1 MKRTM
6 TVAGKFLK
14 WRLRHISNRQFLVI
28 LSVIIGII
36 TGMVAVVMK
45 NSAHYIRR
53 FVQDIVAANDISV
66 AYIVFPAVGILL
78 SVLFVLYI
86 IRKPVRPGIPNVLY
100 GISKDNGRISRHN
113 MYSSIVT
120 SSMTVGFGG
129 SVGLE
134 GPTVTTCAA
143 FGSFIGRL
151 MHLNYKQITLL
162 LACAS
167 AATISAIFKAPIA
180 AIVFALEVIM
190 LDLTMWSLVPLL
202 MASMASVLTSYF
214 FVGQDLLYPFEVV
227 HKFQLNDIVWYI
239 GLGVFCG
246 LISSYFT
253 KVYLFFEGLF
263 QKIHSVFRRVLFGGL
278 LLGILI
284 FLFPS
289 LYGEGYEDINS
300 CLSGDYSYL
309 FDNSVFENLS
319 SNHYALV
326 IMFLAVLLAKAVA
339 SSVTVGAGGVG
350 GIFAPSLYIGASLG
364 VFFAT
369 AVNMMGIA
377 NLHVD
382 NFSLIGMGGM
392 IAGVLH
398 APLTGIFLIADI
410 SGGYHLFV
418 PLMLTSTIAYATVK
432 SFVPHSVYT
441 VQLARRKELM
451 THNKDKVVLSLMKL
465 DRLVEKNFVAIHPEY
480 SLGKLVE
487 IISSSSRNIFPVVD
501 GKGRFLG
508 IVKLDD
514 VRKVMFKQEFY
525 DTLFVRDFMFSPEY
539 QLDINE
545 HMDDVVKKF
554 QTSGRFNIVVLNEG
568 YYLGFVS
575 RAKLFSKYRRML
587 KYFSED

>member
-1 MKRTM
+1 M
-6 TVAGKFLK
+6 TLAGKFLT
-14 WRLRHISNRQFLVI
+14 WRLRHISDKQFLVI
-28 LSVIIGII
+28 LSILIGVI
-36 TGMVAVVMK
+36 TGIVAVVIK
-45 NSAHYIRR
+45 NSSYYIRMIIR
-53 FVQDIVAANDISV
+53 DIAAFGDVGVAN
-66 AYIVFPAVGILL
+66 IVFPAIGIML
-78 SVLFVLYI
+78 SVLFVIYI

-100 GISKDNGRISRHN
+100 GISRDNGRISPHN
-113 MYSSIVT
+113 MYSSVVT
-120 SSMTVGFGG
+120 SSITVGFGG

-143 FGSFIGRL
+143 FGSFLGRI

-214 FVGQDLLYPFEVV
+214 FVGQDVLYPFEVV
-227 HKFQLNDIVWYI
+227 HKFKLDDIVWYI
-239 GLGVFCG
+239 GLGIFCG

-253 KVYLFFEGLF
+253 KVYLFFEGRF
-263 QKIHSVFRRVLFGGL
+263 QKIQSIFKRIMVGGL
-278 LLGILI
+278 ILGMLV
-284 FLFPS
+284 FFFPS

-309 FDNSVFENLS
+309 FDDTIFQSFSENK
-319 SNHYALV
+319 YALL
-326 IMFLAVLLAKAVA
+326 IIFLAILLSKAVA

-350 GIFAPSLYIGASLG
+350 GIFAPSLYIGASAG
-364 VFFAT
+364 VFFAS
-369 AVNMMGIA
+369 AVNIIGIA

-418 PLMLTSTIAYATVK
+418 PLMLTSTISYATVK
-432 SFVPHSVYT
+432 SFVPYSVYT

-451 THNKDKVVLSLMKL
+451 THDKDKIVLSLMKL
-465 DRLVEKNFVAIHPEY
+465 ERLVEKDFVPVHPDY

-487 IISSSSRNIFPVVD
+487 VISFSSRNIFPVVD

-508 IVKLDD
+508 MVKLDN
-514 VRKVMFKQEFY
+514 VRKVMFKPELY
-525 DTLFVRDFMFSPEY
+525 DSLHVRDFMFKPKDFVEIVE
-539 QLDINE
+539 D
-545 HMDDVVKKF
+545 MDEVVKKF
-554 QTSGRFNIVVLNEG
+554 QVSGRYNLVVLRNG
-568 YYLGFVS
+568 YYVGFVS
-575 RAKLFSKYRRML
+575 RAKVFSKYRRML
-587 KYFSED
+587 KHFSED

>member
-6 TVAGKFLK
+6 SIAGRFLA
-14 WRLRHISNRQFLVI
+14 WRLRHISDRQFLVI
-28 LSVIIGII
+28 LSIIIGII
-36 TGMVAVVMK
+36 TGIVAVVIK
-45 NSAHYIRR
+45 NSAHYIRTTI
-53 FVQDIVAANDISV
+53 QDVITANELKV
-66 AYIVFPAVGILL
+66 AYIIFPAIGILFA
-78 SVLFVLYI
+78 VLFVLYI

-100 GISKDNGRISRHN
+100 GISKDNGRISPHN

-120 SSMTVGFGG
+120 SSITVGFGG

-143 FGSFIGRL
+143 WGSFLGRI

-239 GLGVFCG
+239 GLGIFCG

-263 QKIHSVFRRVLFGGL
+263 QKMHSIFKRVLFGGL
-278 LLGILI
+278 LLGILV
-284 FLFPS
+284 FFFPS

-300 CLSGDYSYL
+300 CLSGGYDYL
-309 FDNSVFENLS
+309 FDGSIFQVFS
-319 SNHYALV
+319 SSQYALL
-326 IMFLAVLLAKAVA
+326 IMFLVVLLAKAVA
-339 SSVTVGAGGVG
+339 ASVTVGAGGVG
-350 GIFAPSLYIGASLG
+350 GIFAPSLYIGASSG

-369 AVNMMGIA
+369 AINMTGIA
-377 NLHVD
+377 DLHVD

-451 THNKDKVVLSLMKL
+451 THDKDKVVLSLMKVE
-465 DRLVEKNFVAIHPEY
+465 RLVEKNFIAIYPQY

-487 IISSSSRNIFPVVD
+487 IISTSSRNIFPVVD

-508 IVKLDD
+508 IVKLDN
-514 VRKVMFKQEFY
+514 VRGVMFKHELY
-525 DTLFVRDFMFSPEY
+525 DSLFVRDFMFKPKYEV
-539 QLDINE
+539 DINE
-545 HMDDVVKKF
+545 DMDEVVKKF
-554 QTSGRFNIVVLNEG
+554 QISGRYNLVVLKDG
-568 YYLGFVS
+568 YYEGFVS
-575 RAKLFSKYRRML
+575 RAKVFSKYRRML
-587 KYFSED
+587 KHFSED

>member
-6 TVAGKFLK
+6 TIAGKFLT
-14 WRLRHISNRQFLVI
+14 WRLRHISDRQFLVI
-28 LSVIIGII
+28 LSIIIGVITGVVAVII
-36 TGMVAVVMK
+36 K
-45 NSAHYIRR
+45 NSAHYIRTTI
-53 FVQDIVAANDISV
+53 QDIMAANDLSI
-66 AYIVFPAVGILL
+66 AYILFPAIGILL
-78 SVLFVLYI
+78 SVFFVLYI

-100 GISKDNGRISRHN
+100 GISKDNGKISPHN

-120 SSMTVGFGG
+120 SSITVGFGG

-143 FGSFIGRL
+143 CGSFLGRI

-227 HKFQLNDIVWYI
+227 HKFQLDDIVWYI

-253 KVYLFFEGLF
+253 KVYLFVEGQF
-263 QKIHSVFRRVLFGGL
+263 QKIDSNLRRILIGGL
-278 LLGILI
+278 LLGILV

-300 CLSGDYSYL
+300 CLSGDYNYL
-309 FDNSVFENLS
+309 FDNSIFQSFS
-319 SNHYALV
+319 SNQYALS
-326 IMFLAVLLAKAVA
+326 IMFLVVLLAKAIA

-350 GIFAPSLYIGASLG
+350 GIFAPSLYIGASAG

-369 AVNMMGIA
+369 AINMTGIA
-377 NLHVD
+377 DLHVD
-382 NFSLIGMGGM
+382 NFALIGMGGM

-418 PLMLTSTIAYATVK
+418 PLMLTGTIAYATVK
-432 SFVPHSVYT
+432 SFAPHSVYT

-451 THNKDKVVLSLMKL
+451 THDKDKVVLSLMKVE
-465 DRLVEKNFVAIHPEY
+465 RLVEKNFSTIHPEY

-508 IVKLDD
+508 IVKLDN
-514 VRKVMFKQEFY
+514 VRQVMFQQELY
-525 DTLFVRDFMFSPEY
+525 NSLYVRDFMFSPKY
-539 QLDINE
+539 QVDIYE
-545 HMDDVVKKF
+545 DVDEVVNKF
-554 QTSGRFNIVVLNEG
+554 QISGQYNLVVLRDG
-568 YYLGFVS
+568 YYIGFVS
-575 RAKLFSKYRRML
+575 RAKVFSKYRRML
-587 KYFSED
+587 KHFSED

>member
-1 MKRTM
+1 MKQTM
-6 TVAGKFLK
+6 TMAGKFLA
-14 WRLRHISNRQFLVI
+14 WRMRNISNKQFLVI
-28 LSVIIGII
+28 LSIIIGII
-36 TGMVAVVMK
+36 TGMVAVVIK
-45 NSAHYIRR
+45 NSAHFIRTT
-53 FVQDIVAANDISV
+53 IKELVAIEDFSV

-78 SVLFVLYI
+78 SVLFIIYI

-100 GISKDNGRISRHN
+100 GISKDNGKISPHN

-120 SSMTVGFGG
+120 SSITVGFGG

-143 FGSFIGRL
+143 FGSFIGRI

-214 FVGQDLLYPFEVV
+214 FVGQDLLYPFEVT
-227 HKFQLNDIVWYI
+227 HKFALNDIIWYI

-253 KVYLFFEGLF
+253 KVYLYVEGKF
-263 QKIHSVFRRVLFGGL
+263 QKVNSNVKRILIGGL
-278 LLGILI
+278 ILGVLVFI
-284 FLFPS
+284 FPS

-309 FDNSVFENLS
+309 FDNTIFQGFS
-319 SNHYALV
+319 SNQYLMLLV
-326 IMFLAVLLAKAVA
+326 FLLVLLFKAVA

-350 GIFAPSLYIGASLG
+350 GIFAPSLYIGVSAG

-369 AVNMMGIA
+369 AVNMLGLA

-432 SFVPHSVYT
+432 YFVPHSVYT
-441 VQLARRKELM
+441 IQLARRKELM
-451 THNKDKVVLSLMKL
+451 THDKDKVVLSLMKVERL
-465 DRLVEKNFVAIHPEY
+465 IEKDFIEIKPEYTLGQLVET
-480 SLGKLVE
+480 
-487 IISSSSRNIFPVVD
+487 ISNSSRNIYPVVD
-501 GKGRFLG
+501 GKRRLLG

-514 VRKVMFKQEFY
+514 VRKVIFKQELY
-525 DTLFVRDFMFSPEY
+525 NTMHVRDFMFQPSYKIEVGE
-539 QLDINE
+539 DME
-545 HMDDVVKKF
+545 EVARKF
-554 QTSGRFNIVVLNEG
+554 QISGRYNIVVLKDG
-568 YYLGFVS
+568 IYQGFLS
-575 RAKLFSKYRRML
+575 RAKVFSKYRRML
-587 KYFSED
+587 KHFSED

>member
-1 MKRTM
+1 M
-6 TVAGKFLK
+6 TLAGKFLT
-14 WRLRHISNRQFLVI
+14 WRLRHISDKQFLVI
-28 LSVIIGII
+28 LSILIGVI
-36 TGMVAVVMK
+36 TGIVAVVIK
-45 NSAHYIRR
+45 NSSYYIRMIIR
-53 FVQDIVAANDISV
+53 DIAAFGDFGVAN
-66 AYIVFPAVGILL
+66 IVFPAIGIML
-78 SVLFVLYI
+78 SVLFVIYI

-100 GISKDNGRISRHN
+100 GISRDNGRISPHN
-113 MYSSIVT
+113 MYSSVVT
-120 SSMTVGFGG
+120 SSITVGFGG

-143 FGSFIGRL
+143 FGSFLGRI

-214 FVGQDLLYPFEVV
+214 FVGQDVLYPFEVV
-227 HKFQLNDIVWYI
+227 HKFKLDDIVWYI
-239 GLGVFCG
+239 GLGIFCG

-253 KVYLFFEGLF
+253 KVYLFFEGRF
-263 QKIHSVFRRVLFGGL
+263 QKIQSIFKRIMVGGVI
-278 LLGILI
+278 LGMLV

-309 FDNSVFENLS
+309 FDDTIFQGFSENK
-319 SNHYALV
+319 YALL
-326 IMFLAVLLAKAVA
+326 IIFLAILLSKAVA

-350 GIFAPSLYIGASLG
+350 GIFAPSLYIGASAG
-364 VFFAT
+364 VFFAS
-369 AVNMMGIA
+369 AVNIIGIA

-418 PLMLTSTIAYATVK
+418 PLMLTSTISYATVK

-451 THNKDKVVLSLMKL
+451 THDKDKIVLSLMKL
-465 DRLVEKNFVAIHPEY
+465 ERLVEKDFVPVHPDY

-487 IISSSSRNIFPVVD
+487 VISFSSRNIFPVVD
-501 GKGRFLG
+501 GRGRFLG
-508 IVKLDD
+508 MVKLDN
-514 VRKVMFKQEFY
+514 VRKVMFKPELY
-525 DTLFVRDFMFSPEY
+525 DSLHVRDFMFKPKDVVEIVE
-539 QLDINE
+539 D
-545 HMDDVVKKF
+545 MDEVVKKF
-554 QTSGRFNIVVLNEG
+554 QVSGRYNLVVLRNG
-568 YYLGFVS
+568 YYVGFVS
-575 RAKLFSKYRRML
+575 RAKVFSKYRRML
-587 KYFSED
+587 KHFSED

>member
-6 TVAGKFLK
+6 TLAGKFLT
-14 WRLRHISNRQFLVI
+14 WRLRHISDRQFLVI
-28 LSVIIGII
+28 LSVIIGIV
-36 TGMVAVVMK
+36 TGMVAVVIK
-45 NSAHYIRR
+45 NSAHYIRITI
-53 FVQDIVAANDISV
+53 QEIVAVNIV
-66 AYIVFPAVGILL
+66 NLTYIIFPAIGILL
-78 SVLFVLYI
+78 SVLFVLYV

-100 GISKDNGRISRHN
+100 GISKNNGKINPHN

-120 SSMTVGFGG
+120 SSITVGFGG

-143 FGSFIGRL
+143 MGSFLGRI

-227 HKFQLNDIVWYI
+227 HKFKLDDIVWYI
-239 GLGVFCG
+239 GLGIFCG

-263 QKIHSVFRRVLFGGL
+263 QKMNSNLKRILIGGL
-278 LLGILI
+278 LLGILV
-284 FLFPS
+284 FFFPS

-300 CLSGDYSYL
+300 CLSGNYTYL
-309 FDNSVFENLS
+309 FDKSIFQSFSTNQ
-319 SNHYALV
+319 YALL
-326 IMFLAVLLAKAVA
+326 IMFFVVLLAKAVA

-350 GIFAPSLYIGASLG
+350 GIFAPSLYIGASSG

-369 AVNMMGIA
+369 AINMIGIA

-432 SFVPHSVYT
+432 YFVPHSVYT

-451 THNKDKVVLSLMKL
+451 THDKDKVVLSLMKVE
-465 DRLVEKNFVAIHPEY
+465 RLVEKNFSSVSPDY

-487 IISSSSRNIFPVVD
+487 VISLSNRNIFPVVD

-508 IVKLDD
+508 IVKLDN
-514 VRKVMFKQEFY
+514 VRQVMFKPELY
-525 DTLFVRDFMFSPEY
+525 DSLYVRDFMFKPKY
-539 QLDINE
+539 VVDINE
-545 HMDDVVKKF
+545 DMDEVVKKF
-554 QTSGRFNIVVLNEG
+554 QISGRYNLVVLRNG
-568 YYLGFVS
+568 NYLGFVS
-575 RAKLFSKYRRML
+575 RAKVFSKYRRML
-587 KYFSED
+587 KHFSED